1 MLQLLE
7 VTTIRMIGFIFKMRV
22 KACSVY
28 WDKEVAFLQV
38 FQRGWLLVKV
48 EWYADKV
55 GINVPTV
62 HN

>member
-1 MLQLLE
+1 
-7 VTTIRMIGFIFKMRV
+7 MIGFIFKMRV